1 MFIGAE
7 MRGEYKSTFVQLRD
21 RSGSQDPNAESCAG
35 PNLEVNVIYTTVPG
49 TVAALKTA
57 DELGVDLGARV
68 FFLVPQSVPLSFP
81 LTSPPVSVSFTEER
95 FRSMATVCQEAA
107 QVRVRVLL
115 CRDKLQGLLKFLKPQ
130 SVVVVGGRKRWWLT
144 PEEKLARVLK
154 SNGHRVIFVDGK

>member
-1 MFIGAE
+1 

-21 RSGSQDPNAESCAG
+21 RSGTQNPNTESSAG

-95 FRSMATVCQEAA
+95 FRSMATVCQEATE
-107 QVRVRVLL
+107 VHVRVLL
-115 CRDKLQGLLKFLKPQ
+115 CRDKLQVLLRVLKPQ

-144 PEEKLARVLK
+144 PEENLARILK
-154 SNGHRVIFVDGK
+154 SHGHRVIFVDGR